1 MKRLLSLL
9 GLLGVVAV
17 PSAAIAEGIAPKQMR
32 TPSADPSYET
42 NYYRYYESIPQTTL
56 SYVEPTSGNVQIR
69 LNNMT
74 NSNIRYQVVGDTE
87 VRILEPGNE
96 TMLSDVETPISVF
109 VYREDNGLIQ
119 ATATSPE
126 AGMLNVNL
134 DETELFQAADLSIR
148 ISPEGAVY
156 VR

>member
-1 MKRLLSLL
+1 MKRFLSIL
-9 GLLGVVAV
+9 GLIGIAAV

-32 TPSADPSYET
+32 TPSADPSYES

-56 SYVEPTSGNVQIR
+56 SYVEPTSGDVQIR

-74 NSNIRYQVVGDTE
+74 NSTISYQVVGDTGE
-87 VRILEPGNE
+87 IMLEPGSE
-96 TMLSDVETPISVF
+96 VMLDDIEAPVSVF

-126 AGMLNVNL
+126 PGMLNVNL
-134 DETELFQAADLSIR
+134 DETEIFQAADLSIR

>member
-1 MKRLLSLL
+1 MKRFLSLL
-9 GLLGVVAV
+9 GLLGVVAI

-32 TPSADPSYET
+32 TPSADRSYET
-42 NYYRYYESIPQTTL
+42 NYYRYYQSIPQTTL
-56 SYVEPTSGNVQIR
+56 SFVEPTASDVKIR

-74 NSNIRYQVVGDTE
+74 NSAISYQVVGDTGE
-87 VRILEPGNE
+87 RTLEPGGE
-96 TMLSDVETPISVF
+96 VMLDDIETPVNVF

-126 AGMLNVNL
+126 PGMLNVNL
-134 DETELFQAADLSIR
+134 DETEIFQAADLSIR

>member
-9 GLLGVVAV
+9 GLLGIAAV
-17 PSAAIAEGIAPKQMR
+17 PSVAIAEGMNQQQMR
-32 TPSADPSYET
+32 TPSADPSYES

-56 SYVEPTSGNVQIR
+56 SYVEPTAGDVGIR

-87 VRILEPGNE
+87 VRILQPGSE
-96 TMLSDVETPISVF
+96 TMLSDIETPVSLF

-119 ATATSPE
+119 ATATSPQ
-126 AGMLNVNL
+126 AGMLNVDL
-134 DETELFQAADLSIR
+134 DETEIFQAADLSIR